1 MGGLPDNAALGGISE
16 ATQYWENEP
25 VIPQFRND
33 GKFFSAYAADAQEG
47 ATGTLKSSVFRIGGS
62 GWITYKLGGAKNI
75 EDVYM
80 QVLSEDG
87 SKAVTLPNFIWS
99 DVAGQTVRGCTLVA
113 YKANLIDYGFAEGDR
128 VYILITDN
136 GVSDYGL
143 FFLDSV
149 FTYYT
154 EEPSEDYALASRYM
168 IFNGGFE
175 RGNLTGWKISGDV
188 GVVSSDS
195 TYWNNPDKIYDKEGD
210 FLFTWW
216 SWDEKAN
223 EGAGAEVN
231 RERNVGTLTSGTFAL
246 KSDAIV
252 SFRFGGGGEKQQ
264 QIYIEFV
271 DADTGNAVAK
281 FYNTN
286 ASEGKLIAYQYR
298 FALEEEIECYIRVVD
313 NATEG
318 WGCFALD
325 DVRVNLA
332 SAPEGHLAATN
343 QLLSGSME

>member
-1 MGGLPDNAALGGISE
+1 M
-16 ATQYWENEP
+16 
-25 VIPQFRND
+25 
-33 GKFFSAYAADAQEG
+33 
-47 ATGTLKSSVFRIGGS
+47 
-62 GWITYKLGGAKNI
+62 
-75 EDVYM
+75 
-80 QVLSEDG
+80 
-87 SKAVTLPNFIWS
+87 
-99 DVAGQTVRGCTLVA
+99 
-113 YKANLIDYGFAEGDR
+113 
-128 VYILITDN
+128 
-136 GVSDYGL
+136 
-143 FFLDSV
+143 
-149 FTYYT
+149 
-154 EEPSEDYALASRYM
+154 
-168 IFNGGFE
+168 
-175 RGNLTGWKISGDV
+175 
-188 GVVSSDS
+188 
-195 TYWNNPDKIYDKEGD
+195 
-210 FLFTWW
+210 
-216 SWDEKAN
+216 
-223 EGAGAEVN
+223 N